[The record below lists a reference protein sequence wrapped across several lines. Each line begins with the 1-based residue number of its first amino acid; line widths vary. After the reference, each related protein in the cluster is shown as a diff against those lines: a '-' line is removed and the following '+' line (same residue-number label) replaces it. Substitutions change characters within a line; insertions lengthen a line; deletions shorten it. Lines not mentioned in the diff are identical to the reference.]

1 VSDPEG
7 PHFHAGMAAF
17 AEYVQYMLNLQD
29 NTARTVIQQRLH
41 LGSLEQHAEE
51 LRHENAI
58 LHSSTLPPSY
68 QDRELQ
74 VTYRASVRPST
85 GGTTSA
91 NS

>member
-1 VSDPEG
+1 
-7 PHFHAGMAAF
+7 MAAF

-51 LRHENAI
+51 LRHKNAI
-58 LHSSTLPPSY
+58 LHSSTLPPSD

-85 GGTTSA
+85 GGTTST